1 MSTLKKLALAP
12 LALAAA
18 LTALSAQ
25 AQDAKTKLPALWEAP
40 SDRSATT
47 GNTSAPAN
55 WRLSP
60 TASFNGVANAFNGTA
75 LLLFTTTQAA
85 GTYACSGSLVSSEWL
100 LTAAHCAD
108 GLISMTVN
116 LGYYAGSAL
125 ETRTAV
131 SAIQHP
137 GWDGSLDSGADVAL
151 IKLSAPVTNLNIY
164 ALSTTNDVGKT
175 QLITGYGTSGTG
187 SSSASPSWADS
198 AYGHYGYNVADV
210 ESSVLFAAWD
220 AANPGAGTYTPPTYG
235 ATYVSDFDYYN
246 AASTAAQRA
255 QYNTLDRMQLLTGG
269 SWTSGEVL
277 GTNEALIAGG
287 DSGGGDFIWDAT
299 NNRWV
304 LSAVHSWGWQFCGG
318 RISPSCDFRSNN
330 SSSYGDIS
338 GSTAVFSHVGWINS
352 VIAVPEPATYALMAM
367 GLFAVGAAARRR
379 RA

>member
-151 IKLSAPVTNLNIY
+151 IKLSAPVTNHHQRRWQDPAHHRLRH
-164 ALSTTNDVGKT
+164 L
-175 QLITGYGTSGTG
+175 
-187 SSSASPSWADS
+187 
-198 AYGHYGYNVADV
+198 GHRV
-210 ESSVLFAAWD
+210 F
-220 AANPGAGTYTPPTYG
+220 
-235 ATYVSDFDYYN
+235 
-246 AASTAAQRA
+246 
-255 QYNTLDRMQLLTGG
+255 
-269 SWTSGEVL
+269 L
-277 GTNEALIAGG
+277 G
-287 DSGGGDFIWDAT
+287 
-299 NNRWV
+299 
-304 LSAVHSWGWQFCGG
+304 
-318 RISPSCDFRSNN
+318 
-330 SSSYGDIS
+330 
-338 GSTAVFSHVGWINS
+338 
-352 VIAVPEPATYALMAM
+352 VPFL
-367 GLFAVGAAARRR
+367 G
-379 RA
+379 